1 MLSFAFISFFLYTLE
16 SVKKNNWLLS
26 IAKSL
31 RILPLTGS
39 FSPQLRQCFAPT
51 RAKTCLLKAKK
62 TRVKNWI
69 ITVLF
74 LICRRLAWENPFT
87 LHLFALRDYPTKT
100 YMDEG
105 LSLALHPPFTTFH
118 LHNFSSSFLLLKEH
132 QFALA
137 GAGYCLHWGKI
148 LPSLGQNF
156 DG

>member
-118 LHNFSSSFLLLKEH
+118 LWHFSLQNISSCTVGIVPYALKG
-132 QFALA
+132 QKNLA
-137 GAGYCLHWGKI
+137 
-148 LPSLGQNF
+148 
-156 DG
+156 